1 MALQII
7 RFIHLLGITVWVG
20 SMVFFTLIAAPSI
33 FKNLPRETAGEVIG
47 HIFPKYWI
55 LGYVASFL
63 TLGSLVALAYMQRS
77 FPALRILLLIV
88 ILGLTF
94 YSGLVVGKN
103 ARNIKAEIKTAEETV
118 NKEELRSKF
127 KRVHALS
134 AVLNLCVI
142 LLGLFLVYLTSREL
156 NL

>member
-1 MALQII
+1 MHIL

-20 SMVFFTLIAAPSI
+20 SLIFFTLIATPVI
-33 FKNLPRETAGEVIG
+33 FKNLPRETAGEVVG
-47 HIFPKYWI
+47 HIFPKYWV
-55 LGYVASFL
+55 LGYVASVV
-63 TLGSLVALAYMQRS
+63 TLGSLVALSYAQRS
-77 FPALRILLLIV
+77 FPAFRILLLV
-88 ILGLTF
+88 IMLGVTF

-134 AVLNLCVI
+134 AVLNLSVI

-156 NL
+156 QL